1 MEFFATQL
9 LNGLTSGVV
18 YAMLAVGYSL
28 VYGIL
33 QQINFAHGYVYM
45 FGAFTTAAFITGGA
59 PLPIAIGGGIAVG
72 VIIIIIVERFAYRP
86 VRGNRLAPT
95 VTAVGVGL
103 IIENVARLIWGSQIR
118 PLPFPLQNEIIDLG
132 PFVISPLQIVV
143 GAVGVL
149 MAAGLWFITAKTNIG
164 RAMRAVK
171 DDLPTAE
178 LMGIPVNRVVVFV
191 YVLGAIF
198 GVIGG
203 ILYGAYYNTISVT
216 MGFAGTLN
224 AFTATVIGGIGS
236 VWGAFAGGLLLGVV
250 QSMVTGYVSSA
261 LLNTVTF
268 VLLVGFLLLRPT
280 GIAGTKVANRL

>member
-1 MEFFATQL
+1 MQFFVTQL
-9 LNGLTSGVV
+9 FNGLTSGVV
-18 YAMLAVGYSL
+18 YAMLAVGYCL
-28 VYGIL
+28 VYGIM

-45 FGAFTTAAFITGGA
+45 FGTFVTASLISSGA
-59 PLPIAIGGGIAVG
+59 PLWIAILAGLATGAAIAIV
-72 VIIIIIVERFAYRP
+72 VERFAYRP

-103 IIENVARLIWGSQIR
+103 IIENAARLIWTSRIR
-118 PLPFPLQNEIIDLG
+118 PMPFPFQSDIIRVGSITL
-132 PFVISPLQIVV
+132 SPLQFVV
-143 GAVGVL
+143 AGVGL
-149 MAAGLWFITAKTNIG
+149 AMAALLWIVSTKTDLG

-178 LMGIPVNRVVVFV
+178 LMGIPVNRVVVTV
-191 YVLGAIF
+191 YVLGALF
-198 GVIGG
+198 GVVGG
-203 ILYGAYYNTISVT
+203 ILYGAYYNTLSVT

-250 QSMVTGYVSSA
+250 QAMVTGYVSSA

-268 VLLVGFLLLRPT
+268 TLLVAFLLLRPT
-280 GIAGTKVANRL
+280 GIAGVQVTNRL

>member
-1 MEFFATQL
+1 MQFFATQL
-9 LNGLTSGVV
+9 LNGLTAGVV

-45 FGAFTTAAFITGGA
+45 FGTFVTASLITNGSPLWLAIAAGLAAGA
-59 PLPIAIGGGIAVG
+59 VIAI
-72 VIIIIIVERFAYRP
+72 VIERFAYRP

-103 IIENVARLIWGSQIR
+103 IIENVAQLIWTSRIR
-118 PLPFPLQNEIIDLG
+118 PMPFPFQADIIRLG
-132 PFVISPLQIVV
+132 PVVLSPLQILVAVV
-143 GAVGVL
+143 GLA
-149 MAAGLWFITAKTNIG
+149 MAALLWVISTKTDLG

-178 LMGIPVNRVVVFV
+178 LMGVPVDRVVVTV
-191 YVLGAIF
+191 YVLGALF
-198 GVIGG
+198 GVVGG
-203 ILYGAYYNTISVT
+203 ILYGAYYNTLSVT
-216 MGFAGTLN
+216 MGFSGTLN

-236 VWGAFAGGLLLGVV
+236 VWGAFAGGLLLGVL
-250 QSMVTGYVSSA
+250 QAMVTGYVSSA

-268 VLLVGFLLLRPT
+268 TLLIAFLLFRPT
-280 GIAGTKVANRL
+280 GIAGVHVASRP

>member
-1 MEFFATQL
+1 MQFFATQF

-45 FGAFTTAAFITGGA
+45 FGTFVTASLIVGGS
-59 PLPIAIGGGIAVG
+59 PLLIAILGGLLSGAVIAVA
-72 VIIIIIVERFAYRP
+72 VERFAYRP

-95 VTAVGVGL
+95 VTAVGVGM
-103 IIENVARLIWGSQIR
+103 IIENVARLIWSSQIR
-118 PLPFPLQNEIIDLG
+118 PMPFPLQADIIKLG
-132 PFVISPLQIVV
+132 PVVLSPLQLVIAAT
-143 GAVGVL
+143 GLA
-149 MAAGLWFITAKTNIG
+149 MAALLWVISTKTDLG

-171 DDLPTAE
+171 DDLATAE
-178 LMGIPVNRVVVFV
+178 LMGVPVNRVVVSV
-191 YVLGAIF
+191 YVLGALF
-198 GVIGG
+198 GVVGG
-203 ILYGAYYNTISVT
+203 ILYGAYYNSLSVT

-236 VWGAFAGGLLLGVV
+236 VWGAFAGGLLLGLL
-250 QSMVTGYVSSA
+250 QAMVTGYVSSA

-268 VLLVGFLLLRPT
+268 VLLIAFLLFRPT
-280 GIAGTKVANRL
+280 GIAGMQLASRP

>member
-1 MEFFATQL
+1 MDFFTIQL
-9 LNGLTSGVV
+9 LNGLTAGVV

-33 QQINFAHGYVYM
+33 QQINFAHGYIYM
-45 FGAFTTAAFITGGA
+45 FGTFVAASMIAGGA
-59 PLPIAIGGGIAVG
+59 PLPVAILAGLGSG
-72 VIIIIIVERFAYRP
+72 VLVALVVERLAYRP

-118 PLPFPLQNEIIDLG
+118 PMAFPWQSDLLSIG
-132 PFVISPLQIVV
+132 PLTISPLQILVLLV
-143 GAVGVL
+143 GLTMALVL
-149 MAAGLWFITAKTNIG
+149 WLVTTRTDVG
-164 RAMRAVK
+164 RAMRAVR

-178 LMGIPVNRVVVFV
+178 LMGIPVNKVVVFV
-191 YVLGAIF
+191 YVLGALF
-198 GVIGG
+198 GVVGG
-203 ILYGAYYNTISVT
+203 ILYGAYYNSISIT
-216 MGFAGTLN
+216 MGFSGTLN

-250 QSMVTGYVSSA
+250 QALVTGYVSSA

-268 VLLVGFLLLRPT
+268 ALLVGFLLVRPV
-280 GIAGTKVANRL
+280 GIAGVRVANRL

>member
-45 FGAFTTAAFITGGA
+45 FGTFVTAS
-59 PLPIAIGGGIAVG
+59 LIGGGMPWPFAVLSGIVTGVLIAV
-72 VIIIIIVERFAYRP
+72 VVERFAYRP

-95 VTAVGVGL
+95 VTAVGIGL
-103 IIENVARLIWGSQIR
+103 IIENLARLIWGSQIR
-118 PLPFPLQNEIIDLG
+118 PMQFPLQDQVWRVGGLLIT
-132 PFVISPLQIVV
+132 PLQLVILGV
-143 GAVGVL
+143 GLA
-149 MAAGLWFITAKTNIG
+149 MAAVMAVIATRTNMG
-164 RAMRAVK
+164 RAMRAVR

-178 LMGIPVNRVVVFV
+178 LMGIPVNKVIVFV
-191 YVLGAIF
+191 YALGAAF

-203 ILYGAYYNTISVT
+203 VMYGAYYNAISVT
-216 MGFAGTLN
+216 MGFSGTLN

-236 VWGAFAGGLLLGVV
+236 VWGAFLGGIVLGVV
-250 QSMVTGYVSSA
+250 QAFVTGYVSSA

-268 VLLVGFLLLRPT
+268 SILVAFLLVRPT
-280 GIAGTKVANRL
+280 GIVSVKAVNRL

>member
-1 MEFFATQL
+1 MEFFTTQL
-9 LNGLTSGVV
+9 LNGLASGVV

-33 QQINFAHGYVYM
+33 QQINFAHGYIYM
-45 FGAFTTAAFITGGA
+45 FGTFSTAAFITGGA
-59 PLPIAIGGGIAVG
+59 PLWISIISGILVGVLIAV
-72 VIIIIIVERFAYRP
+72 IVERFAYRP
-86 VRGNRLAPT
+86 VRGNRMAPT

-118 PLPFPLQNEIIDLG
+118 PMPFPLQNEVIVLG
-132 PFVISPLQIVV
+132 SVTISPLQIIVV
-143 GAVGVL
+143 GVGLAMAVVL
-149 MAAGLWFITAKTNIG
+149 WLITSKTNLG
-164 RAMRAVK
+164 RAMRAVR

-198 GVIGG
+198 GVVGG

-216 MGFAGTLN
+216 MGFSGTLN

-236 VWGAFAGGLLLGVV
+236 VWGAFAGGLVLGIV
-250 QSMVTGYVSSA
+250 QAMVTGYVSSA

-268 VLLVGFLLLRPT
+268 GLLVAFLLFRPT
-280 GIAGTKVANRL
+280 GIAGVKAANRL

>member
-1 MEFFATQL
+1 MQFFTTQL

-45 FGAFTTAAFITGGA
+45 FGTFVTASLITSGCPLWPAIVAGLAAGA
-59 PLPIAIGGGIAVG
+59 VIAIA
-72 VIIIIIVERFAYRP
+72 VERFAYRP

-103 IIENVARLIWGSQIR
+103 IIENVARLIWTSKIR
-118 PLPFPLQNEIIDLG
+118 PMPFPFQADIIRLG
-132 PFVISPLQIVV
+132 PVVLSPLQIVV
-143 GAVGVL
+143 AVVGL
-149 MAAGLWFITAKTNIG
+149 AMAAFLWIIITKTDLG

-171 DDLPTAE
+171 DDLATAE
-178 LMGIPVNRVVVFV
+178 LMGVPVDRVVVTV
-191 YVLGAIF
+191 YVLGALF
-198 GVIGG
+198 GVVGG
-203 ILYGAYYNTISVT
+203 ILYGAYYNTLSVT
-216 MGFAGTLN
+216 MGFSGTLN

-236 VWGAFAGGLLLGVV
+236 VWGAFAGGLLLGVL
-250 QSMVTGYVSSA
+250 QAMVTGYVSSA

-268 VLLVGFLLLRPT
+268 GLLIAFLLFRPT
-280 GIAGTKVANRL
+280 GIAGVQVASRP

>member
-1 MEFFATQL
+1 MQFFTTQL

-45 FGAFTTAAFITGGA
+45 FGTFVTASLITSGCPLWLAIVAGLAAGA
-59 PLPIAIGGGIAVG
+59 VIAIA
-72 VIIIIIVERFAYRP
+72 VERFAYRP

-103 IIENVARLIWGSQIR
+103 IIENVARLIWTSKIR
-118 PLPFPLQNEIIDLG
+118 PMPFPFQSDIIRLG
-132 PFVISPLQIVV
+132 PVVISPLQIVV
-143 GAVGVL
+143 AVVGL
-149 MAAGLWFITAKTNIG
+149 AMAALLWVIITKTDLG

-171 DDLPTAE
+171 DDLATAE
-178 LMGIPVNRVVVFV
+178 LMGVPVDRVVVTV
-191 YVLGAIF
+191 YVLGALF
-198 GVIGG
+198 GVVGG
-203 ILYGAYYNTISVT
+203 ILYGAYYNTLSVT
-216 MGFAGTLN
+216 MGFSGTLN

-236 VWGAFAGGLLLGVV
+236 VWGAFAGGLLLGVL
-250 QSMVTGYVSSA
+250 QAMVTGYVSSA

-268 VLLVGFLLLRPT
+268 GLLIAFLLFRPT
-280 GIAGTKVANRL
+280 GIAGVHVASRP

>member
-1 MEFFATQL
+1 MEFFTTQL
-9 LNGLTSGVV
+9 LNGVTSGVV

-45 FGAFTTAAFITGGA
+45 FGTFSTAAFITGGA
-59 PLPIAIGGGIAVG
+59 PLWIAIIAGVLVGVLIAVL
-72 VIIIIIVERFAYRP
+72 VERFAYRP
-86 VRGNRLAPT
+86 VRGNRMAPT

-118 PLPFPLQNEIIDLG
+118 PMPFPLQDEV
-132 PFVISPLQIVV
+132 FVIGSILVSPLQIIVV
-143 GAVGVL
+143 GVGLL
-149 MAAGLWFITAKTNIG
+149 MAVILWLITSKTNLG
-164 RAMRAVK
+164 RAMRAVR

-191 YVLGAIF
+191 YVLGAVF
-198 GVIGG
+198 GVVGG

-216 MGFAGTLN
+216 MGFSGTLN

-236 VWGAFAGGLLLGVV
+236 VWGAFAGGLVLGIV
-250 QSMVTGYVSSA
+250 QAMVTGYVSSA

-268 VLLVGFLLLRPT
+268 GLLVAFLLFRPT
-280 GIAGTKVANRL
+280 GIAGVKAANRL

>member
-1 MEFFATQL
+1 MQFFVTQL

-45 FGAFTTAAFITGGA
+45 FGAFVTASLISGGA
-59 PLPIAIGGGIAVG
+59 PLPIAILGGLAAGAIIAV
-72 VIIIIIVERFAYRP
+72 VVERLAYRP
-86 VRGNRLAPT
+86 VRGNRMAPT

-103 IIENVARLIWGSQIR
+103 IIENVARLIWSSRIR
-118 PLPFPLQNEIIDLG
+118 PMPFPLQTEIIHLG
-132 PFVISPLQIVV
+132 PVIISPLQIVIAGV
-143 GAVGVL
+143 GIA
-149 MAAGLWFITAKTNIG
+149 MAALLWVIIKKTDLG
-164 RAMRAVK
+164 RAMRAVR

-178 LMGIPVNRVVVFV
+178 LMGIPVNRVVVTV
-191 YVLGAIF
+191 YVLGALF
-198 GVIGG
+198 GVVGG
-203 ILYGAYYNTISVT
+203 ILYGAYYNVLSVT
-216 MGFAGTLN
+216 MGFSGTLN

-250 QSMVTGYVSSA
+250 QAMVTGYVSSA

-268 VLLVGFLLLRPT
+268 ALLIAFLLFRPT
-280 GIAGTKVANRL
+280 GIAGVPATSRP

>member
-1 MEFFATQL
+1 MQFFTTQL

-45 FGAFTTAAFITGGA
+45 FGTFVTASLITGNA
-59 PLPIAIGGGIAVG
+59 PLWLAIVAGVVTGVVVAV
-72 VIIIIIVERFAYRP
+72 VVERFAYRP

-103 IIENVARLIWGSQIR
+103 VIENVARLIWGSQIR
-118 PLPFPLQNEIIDLG
+118 PMSFPGQSTVWHLG
-132 PFVISPLQIVV
+132 SVLISPLQIAVLVV
-143 GAVGVL
+143 GLLMAGVL
-149 MAAGLWFITAKTNIG
+149 WLITTRTNLG

-191 YVLGAIF
+191 YALGAAF

-203 ILYGAYYNTISVT
+203 VLYGAYYNSISIT
-216 MGFAGTLN
+216 MGFSGTLN

-236 VWGAFAGGLLLGVV
+236 VWGAFAGGLLLGVI
-250 QSMVTGYVSSA
+250 QSLVTGYVSSA

-268 VLLVGFLLLRPT
+268 VLLVGFLLVRPN
-280 GIAGTKVANRL
+280 GIAGVKAVNRL

>member
-1 MEFFATQL
+1 MQFFTTQL

-45 FGAFTTAAFITGGA
+45 FGTFVTASLITSGCPLWLAIIAGLVAGA
-59 PLPIAIGGGIAVG
+59 VIAIA
-72 VIIIIIVERFAYRP
+72 VERFAYRP

-103 IIENVARLIWGSQIR
+103 IIENVARLIWTSKIR
-118 PLPFPLQNEIIDLG
+118 PMPFPLQSDIIRLG
-132 PFVISPLQIVV
+132 PVLISPLQIVV
-143 GAVGVL
+143 AVVGIA
-149 MAAGLWFITAKTNIG
+149 MAAVLWIIITKTDLG

-171 DDLPTAE
+171 DDLATAE
-178 LMGIPVNRVVVFV
+178 LMGVPVDRVVVTV
-191 YVLGAIF
+191 YVLGALF
-198 GVIGG
+198 GVVGG
-203 ILYGAYYNTISVT
+203 ILYGAYYNTLSVT
-216 MGFAGTLN
+216 MGFSGTLN

-236 VWGAFAGGLLLGVV
+236 VWGAFAGGLLLGVL
-250 QSMVTGYVSSA
+250 QAMVTGYVSSA

-268 VLLVGFLLLRPT
+268 GLLIAFLLFRPT
-280 GIAGTKVANRL
+280 GIAGVHVASRP

>member
-1 MEFFATQL
+1 MQFFVTQL
-9 LNGLTSGVV
+9 LNGLTAGVV

-45 FGAFTTAAFITGGA
+45 FGTFVTASLITSGVPLAPAIAAGLATGA
-59 PLPIAIGGGIAVG
+59 VIAIF
-72 VIIIIIVERFAYRP
+72 VERFAYRP

-103 IIENVARLIWGSQIR
+103 IIENVAQLIWTSKVR
-118 PLPFPLQNEIIDLG
+118 PMPFPLQANVFRAG
-132 PFVISPLQIVV
+132 PVLMSPLQIVV
-143 GAVGVL
+143 AVVGL
-149 MAAGLWFITAKTNIG
+149 AMAALLWIISTRTDLG

-171 DDLPTAE
+171 DDLATAE
-178 LMGIPVNRVVVFV
+178 LMGVPVDRVIVTV
-191 YVLGAIF
+191 YVLGAVF
-198 GVIGG
+198 GVVGG
-203 ILYGAYYNTISVT
+203 ILYGAYYNSLSIT

-250 QSMVTGYVSSA
+250 QAMVTGYVSSA

-268 VLLVGFLLLRPT
+268 LLLIAFLLLRPT
-280 GIAGTKVANRL
+280 GIAGVQAVQRP

>member
-1 MEFFATQL
+1 MQFFTTQL

-45 FGAFTTAAFITGGA
+45 FGTFVTASLITSGCPLWLAIIAGLVAGA
-59 PLPIAIGGGIAVG
+59 VIAIA
-72 VIIIIIVERFAYRP
+72 VERFAYRP

-103 IIENVARLIWGSQIR
+103 IIENVARLIWTSKIR
-118 PLPFPLQNEIIDLG
+118 PMPFPFQADIIRLG
-132 PFVISPLQIVV
+132 PVVISPLQIVV
-143 GAVGVL
+143 AVVGL
-149 MAAGLWFITAKTNIG
+149 AMAALLWIIITKTDLG

-171 DDLPTAE
+171 DDLATAE
-178 LMGIPVNRVVVFV
+178 LMGVPVDRVVVTV
-191 YVLGAIF
+191 YVLGALF
-198 GVIGG
+198 GVVGG
-203 ILYGAYYNTISVT
+203 ILYGAYYNTLSVT
-216 MGFAGTLN
+216 MGFSGTLN

-236 VWGAFAGGLLLGVV
+236 VWGAFAGGLLLGVL
-250 QSMVTGYVSSA
+250 QAMVTGYVSSA

-268 VLLVGFLLLRPT
+268 GLLIAFLLFRPT
-280 GIAGTKVANRL
+280 GIAGVHVASRP